1 MKTAKGEFELT
12 GWDENAYLEVDDT
25 RKLTRAS
32 VTQEFRGDVVGA
44 GSVEWLMS
52 YQPDGTARFVGL
64 QRIEGTVGGEQGSVV
79 LETVG
84 EFDGAEAKGT
94 WTVIA
99 GSGTGGLAGLHGT
112 GSFTAPHGPKA
123 TYELEYSLR

>member
-1 MKTAKGEFELT
+1 M
-12 GWDENAYLEVDDT
+12 
-25 RKLTRAS
+25 
-32 VTQEFRGDVVGA
+32 
-44 GSVEWLMS
+44 
-52 YQPDGTARFVGL
+52 
-64 QRIEGTVGGEQGSVV
+64 

-99 GSGTGGLAGLHGT
+99 GSGTGGLAALHGT

-123 TYELEYSLR
+123 TYELEYSL

>member
-1 MKTAKGEFELT
+1 MTVAKGKFELT
-12 GWDENAYLEVDDT
+12 GWRENAYVEVDDR

-32 VTQEFRGDVVGA
+32 VTQDFTGDLTGK

-64 QRIEGTVGGEQGSVV
+64 QRVEGIVSGAEGSFV

-84 EFDGAEAKGT
+84 DFDGTEAKGT

-99 GSGTGGLAGLHGT
+99 GSGTGQLAGLAGT
-112 GSFTAPHGPKA
+112 GSFRAPHGPTA
-123 TYELEYSLR
+123 TYEFEYTLA

>member
-1 MKTAKGEFELT
+1 MSMAKGEFELT
-12 GWDENAYLEVDDT
+12 GWDENPYLEMDEG

-32 VTQEFRGDVVGA
+32 VTQDFRGDVAGKGA
-44 GSVEWLMS
+44 VEWLMA

-64 QRIEGTVGGEQGSVV
+64 QRVEGTVGGKEGTFV

-84 EFDGAEAKGT
+84 DFDGKEAKGT

-99 GSGTGGLAGLHGT
+99 GSGTGELARLT
-112 GSFTAPHGPKA
+112 GSGNFTAPHGPKA
-123 TYELEYSLR
+123 TYEFDYKLR

>member
-1 MKTAKGEFELT
+1 MTTAKGEFELT
-12 GWDENAYLEVDDT
+12 GWNENAYLEVDDK

-32 VTQEFRGDVVGA
+32 VTQEFRGDVTGV

-84 EFDGAEAKGT
+84 EFDGTEAKGT
-94 WTVIA
+94 WTVIE
-99 GSGTGGLAGLHGT
+99 GSGTGGLTALHGT
-112 GSFTAPHGPKA
+112 GSFAAPHGPKA
-123 TYELEYSLR
+123 TYELEYSRR

>member
-1 MKTAKGEFELT
+1 MTTAKGEFELT
-12 GWDENAYLEVDDT
+12 GWDENPYLEVDDK

-32 VTQEFRGDVVGA
+32 VTQDFRGDVAGTGA
-44 GSVEWLMS
+44 VEWLMS

-64 QRIEGTVGGEQGSVV
+64 QRIEGTVGGQHGSVV

-84 EFDGAEAKGT
+84 DFDGTEATGT
-94 WTVIA
+94 WTVID
-99 GSGTGGLAGLHGT
+99 GSGTGGLAALRGT

-123 TYELEYSLR
+123 TYELEYSLQ

>member
-1 MKTAKGEFELT
+1 METAKGEFELT

-64 QRIEGTVGGEQGSVV
+64 QRIEGTVGGE
-79 LETVG
+79 
-84 EFDGAEAKGT
+84 
-94 WTVIA
+94 
-99 GSGTGGLAGLHGT
+99 
-112 GSFTAPHGPKA
+112 
-123 TYELEYSLR
+123 

>member
-1 MKTAKGEFELT
+1 MTIAKGKFELT
-12 GWDENAYLEVDDT
+12 GWNENAYVEVDDT

-32 VTQEFRGDVVGA
+32 VTQDFTGDVTGK

-64 QRIEGTVGGEQGSVV
+64 QRIEGSVGGVQGSFV
-79 LETVG
+79 LETIG
-84 EFDGAEAKGT
+84 DFDGTEATGT

-99 GSGTGGLAGLHGT
+99 GSGTGQLATLTGT
-112 GSFTAPHGPKA
+112 GSFRAPHGPTA
-123 TYELEYSLR
+123 TYEFEYTLE

>member
-1 MKTAKGEFELT
+1 MTKAKGEFELT
-12 GWDENAYLEVDDT
+12 GWDENPYLELDES

-32 VTQEFRGDVVGA
+32 VTQDFSGDISGT

-64 QRIEGTVGGEQGSVV
+64 QRVEGSVAGTHGTFI

-84 EFDGAEAKGT
+84 DFDGKEAKGS
-94 WTVIA
+94 WTVIP
-99 GSGTGGLAGLHGT
+99 GSGTGGLSELTGE
-112 GSFTAPHGPKA
+112 GSFGAAHGPKA
-123 TYELEYSLR
+123 TYQLDYTLG

>member
-1 MKTAKGEFELT
+1 MTTAKGEFELT
-12 GWDENAYLEVDDT
+12 GWDENPYLEVDDK

-32 VTQEFRGDVVGA
+32 VTQDFRGDVVGA

-52 YQPDGTARFVGL
+52 YQADGTARFVGL
-64 QRIEGTVGGEQGSVV
+64 QRIDGSVGGEQGSVI

-84 EFDGAEAKGT
+84 EFDGAVAKGT

-99 GSGTGGLAGLHGT
+99 GSGTGGLAALRGT
-112 GSFTAPHGPKA
+112 GSFAAPHGPKA
-123 TYELEYSLR
+123 TYELEYSLQ